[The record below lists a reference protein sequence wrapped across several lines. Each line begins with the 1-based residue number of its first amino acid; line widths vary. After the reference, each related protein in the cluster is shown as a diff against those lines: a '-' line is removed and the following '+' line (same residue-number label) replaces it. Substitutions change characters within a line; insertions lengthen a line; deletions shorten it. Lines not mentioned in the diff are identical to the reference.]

1 MNLMLECQGNA
12 MVLAPGKTYT
22 LGRAAGCDFAVESDR
37 VSRRHLE
44 VTHDGTNWLI
54 TDLDS
59 TNGTYVGGRSIKTH
73 VLTGPVAVVLGGSQG
88 VEISLAFEPSAGAVR
103 APVVAIPQAVAVPH
117 DMPRLEV
124 LWAKANFKPN
134 DDQRDA
140 ILHLDGPL
148 FITAGPGSGKT
159 RVLLWRTVN
168 LIVYH
173 GVRPEDIFLST
184 FTDKA
189 AHQLREGLRTLL
201 GLATNFSG
209 QQYDLSLMYL
219 GTVHSLCQ
227 RMLSDRRRFSID
239 RHRNRPPQ
247 LIDELGQYF
256 HISRNRTWRNILEN
270 SGLAFEDGPNTINQ
284 IWGISSASKH
294 LAVTNLQGIFNRFS
308 EESIDVEAALKM
320 VARKAKTL
328 DKLLAPNEL
337 SSGHVGQ
344 LLRLYGAYRGSLQA
358 AAVPRTDF
366 ALLQQAA
373 FDALRRSPESGLAFK
388 HVIVDEYQDTNGIQE
403 KLFFEL
409 AAGYKNICVVGDDDQ
424 AMYRFRGATVE
435 NFVEFPARCKDFL
448 GVAPAR
454 MSLNANYRSLG
465 RIVDLYN
472 SFLLQTDWTKPGGG
486 MFRIADKAIRA
497 SRSGKGAGVVASQPA
512 PPEDVATEIAAL
524 VKSILEQGKVQDP
537 SQIAFLFP
545 SFKYLGDVNSSVVRM
560 KEALE
565 AVGLKVYAPRAGRFL
580 EVDEARAMF
589 GLMFLV
595 LGRPPAAEFRGRDY
609 NKFLEWCAD
618 VEQYAED
625 LLANDKL
632 LKQFVK
638 VRQAE
643 LREAAADYTLLQQVV
658 QARRWDLAGPYQ
670 PDEMKRILHGTG
682 KISERCKKLLASA
695 SFDRYSRKRVE
706 QKSPLSLLYVLRR
719 VTSVDWNLL
728 DLFYHLCGFQHFKAM
743 FDAAEKDGDEGPVAN
758 LGLITKY
765 LSRFIDERVSI
776 ITADF
781 LAEGILQIVFQSYLY
796 SLYRLAESEFEDAD
810 DPFPKGRI
818 PFLTIHQAKGLEFPV
833 VVLGNLRK
841 EIRGASVVEHVL
853 RPLLTRAPGE
863 PLDRISEFDINRMYY
878 VALSRAKNLLVL
890 AHFKG
895 RGQRINPPFRAL
907 LGDGFPRIAGFDV
920 GAMPVAELDR
930 DALPRS
936 YSYTSD
942 FLTYKKCPRQYMI
955 FRKFAFVPSRS
966 QTMFFGSLVH
976 RTLEDLHHEVIRR
989 RVPA

>member
-1 MNLMLECQGNA
+1 
-12 MVLAPGKTYT
+12 MVRKSVGEQ
-22 LGRAAGCDFAVESDR
+22 V
-37 VSRRHLE
+37 RRR
-44 VTHDGTNWLI
+44 DI
-54 TDLDS
+54 
-59 TNGTYVGGRSIKTH
+59 
-73 VLTGPVAVVLGGSQG
+73 
-88 VEISLAFEPSAGAVR
+88 
-103 APVVAIPQAVAVPH
+103 
-117 DMPRLEV
+117 PRLEK
-124 LWAKANFKPN
+124 LWATANFKPN

-173 GVRPEDIFLST
+173 GVLPEEIFLST
-184 FTDKA
+184 FTEKA
-189 AHQLREGLRTLL
+189 AHQLKEGLRALL

-256 HISRNRTWRNILEN
+256 HISRNRTWRKILE
-270 SGLAFEDGPNTINQ
+270 SAGLAFDDAHLTINQ
-284 IWGISSASKH
+284 MWGVPSASKH
-294 LAVTNLQGIFNRFS
+294 LAVTNCLGIFNRFS
-308 EESIDVEAALKM
+308 EECIDVEDALKM
-320 VARKAKTL
+320 VARKSKSL
-328 DKLLAPNEL
+328 DKLLEPNDL
-337 SSGHVGQ
+337 NSGHIAQ
-344 LLRLYGAYRGSLQA
+344 LLRLYAAYRSTLQE

-373 FDALRRSPESGLAFK
+373 FDALRRSPESGNVFR

-409 AAGYKNICVVGDDDQ
+409 AAGSRNICVVGDDDQ

-435 NFVEFPARCKDFL
+435 NFVEFPARCKSFL
-448 GVAPAR
+448 NVPPAR
-454 MSLNANYRSLG
+454 ISLNANYRSKKP
-465 RIVDLYN
+465 IVDLYN
-472 SFLLQTDWTKPGGG
+472 RFLQQTDWSKPGGG
-486 MFRIADKAIRA
+486 MFRVADKAIRA
-497 SRSGKGAGVVASQPA
+497 SRIGNDAGVIASEPAQP
-512 PPEDVATEIAAL
+512 EVVVQEIAAL
-524 VKSILEQGKVQDP
+524 VNSILAEGKVQDP

-545 SFKYLGDVNSSVVRM
+545 SFKYRGDVVPAVVRM

-565 AVGLKVYAPRAGRFL
+565 AAGLKVYAPRAGRFL

-589 GLMFLV
+589 GLMFMV
-595 LGRPPAAEFRGRDY
+595 LGRPPAVEFYGHDY
-609 NKFLEWCAD
+609 NKFREWIAD
-618 VEQYAED
+618 VEQCAED
-625 LLANDKL
+625 LLGQDKL
-632 LKQFVK
+632 LKQFVEG
-638 VRQAE
+638 RQAE
-643 LREAAADYTLLQQVV
+643 LLEAAADYTRLLEVV
-658 QARRWDLAGPYQ
+658 QARRWDPAGPYQ
-670 PDEMKRILHGTG
+670 PDEMKRTLHGTA
-682 KISERCKKLLASA
+682 KISARCRQLLGST
-695 SFDRYSRKRVE
+695 SFDRYSRKRTE
-706 QKSPLSLLYVLRR
+706 QKNPLSLLYVLRR

-743 FDAAEKDGDEGPVAN
+743 FDAAEREGDEGPVAN
-758 LGLITKY
+758 LSLITKY

-776 ITADF
+776 ITADL
-781 LAEGILQIVFQSYLY
+781 LAGGILQIVFQSYLY

-818 PFLTIHQAKGLEFPV
+818 PFLTIHQSKGLEFPV

-841 EIRGASVVEHVL
+841 DIRDPSVAEVVMSQL
-853 RPLLTRAPGE
+853 MTRAAGE
-863 PLDRISEFDINRMYY
+863 PLDRMSEFDINRMYY

-895 RGQRINPPFRAL
+895 RGQRINPSFRAL
-907 LGDGFPRIAGFDV
+907 LGDGFPRIARFDV

-955 FRKFAFVPSRS
+955 FRKFGFVPSRS

-989 RVPA
+989 RATA

>member
-1 MNLMLECQGNA
+1 
-12 MVLAPGKTYT
+12 MVRKSVGEQ
-22 LGRAAGCDFAVESDR
+22 V
-37 VSRRHLE
+37 RRR
-44 VTHDGTNWLI
+44 DI
-54 TDLDS
+54 
-59 TNGTYVGGRSIKTH
+59 
-73 VLTGPVAVVLGGSQG
+73 
-88 VEISLAFEPSAGAVR
+88 
-103 APVVAIPQAVAVPH
+103 
-117 DMPRLEV
+117 PRLEK
-124 LWAKANFKPN
+124 LWATANFKPN

-173 GVRPEDIFLST
+173 GVLPEEIFLST
-184 FTDKA
+184 FTEKA
-189 AHQLREGLRTLL
+189 AHQLKEGLRALL

-256 HISRNRTWRNILEN
+256 HISRNRTWRKILE
-270 SGLAFEDGPNTINQ
+270 SAGLAFDDAHLTINQ
-284 IWGISSASKH
+284 MWGEPSASKH
-294 LAVTNLQGIFNRFS
+294 LAVTNCLGIFNRFS
-308 EESIDVEAALKM
+308 EECIDVEDALKM
-320 VARKAKTL
+320 VARKSKSL
-328 DKLLAPNEL
+328 DKLLEPNDL
-337 SSGHVGQ
+337 NSGHIAQ
-344 LLRLYGAYRGSLQA
+344 LLRLYAAYRSTLQE

-373 FDALRRSPESGLAFK
+373 FDALRRSPESGNVFR

-409 AAGYKNICVVGDDDQ
+409 AAGSRNICVVGDDDQ

-435 NFVEFPARCKDFL
+435 NFVEFPARCKSFL
-448 GVAPAR
+448 NVPPAR
-454 MSLNANYRSLG
+454 ISLNANYRSKKP
-465 RIVDLYN
+465 IVDLYN
-472 SFLLQTDWTKPGGG
+472 RFLQQTDWSKPGGG
-486 MFRIADKAIRA
+486 MFRVADKAIRA
-497 SRSGKGAGVVASQPA
+497 SRIGNDAGVIASEPAQP
-512 PPEDVATEIAAL
+512 EVVVQEIAAL
-524 VKSILEQGKVQDP
+524 VNSILAEGKVQDP

-545 SFKYLGDVNSSVVRM
+545 SFKYKGDVAIGVVRM

-565 AVGLKVYAPRAGRFL
+565 AAGLKVYAPRAGRFL

-589 GLMFLV
+589 GLMFMV
-595 LGRPPAAEFRGRDY
+595 LGRPPAVEFHGHDY
-609 NKFLEWCAD
+609 NKFREWIAD
-618 VEQYAED
+618 VEQCAED
-625 LLANDKL
+625 LLGQDKL
-632 LKQFVK
+632 LKQFVEG
-638 VRQAE
+638 RQAE
-643 LREAAADYTLLQQVV
+643 LLEAAADYTLLLEVV
-658 QARRWDLAGPYQ
+658 QARRWDPASPYQ
-670 PDEMKRILHGTG
+670 PDEMKRTLHGTA
-682 KISERCKKLLASA
+682 KISARCRQLLGST
-695 SFDRYSRKRVE
+695 SFDRYSRKRTE
-706 QKSPLSLLYVLRR
+706 QKNPLSLLYVLRR

-743 FDAAEKDGDEGPVAN
+743 FDAAEREGDEGPVAN
-758 LGLITKY
+758 LSLITKY

-776 ITADF
+776 ITADL
-781 LAEGILQIVFQSYLY
+781 LAGGILQIVFQSYLY

-818 PFLTIHQAKGLEFPV
+818 PFLTIHQSKGLEFPV

-841 EIRGASVVEHVL
+841 DIRDPSVAEVVMSQL
-853 RPLLTRAPGE
+853 MTRAAGE
-863 PLDRISEFDINRMYY
+863 PLDRMSEFDINRMYY

-895 RGQRINPPFRAL
+895 RGQRINPSFRAL
-907 LGDGFPRIAGFDV
+907 LGDGFPRIARFDV

-955 FRKFAFVPSRS
+955 FRKFGFVPSRS

-989 RVPA
+989 RATA

>member
-1 MNLMLECQGNA
+1 
-12 MVLAPGKTYT
+12 MVRKSVGEQ
-22 LGRAAGCDFAVESDR
+22 V
-37 VSRRHLE
+37 RRR
-44 VTHDGTNWLI
+44 DI
-54 TDLDS
+54 
-59 TNGTYVGGRSIKTH
+59 
-73 VLTGPVAVVLGGSQG
+73 
-88 VEISLAFEPSAGAVR
+88 
-103 APVVAIPQAVAVPH
+103 
-117 DMPRLEV
+117 PRLEK
-124 LWAKANFKPN
+124 LWATANFKPN

-173 GVRPEDIFLST
+173 GVLPEEIFLST
-184 FTDKA
+184 FTEKA
-189 AHQLREGLRTLL
+189 AHQLKEGLRALL

-256 HISRNRTWRNILEN
+256 HISRNRTWRKILE
-270 SGLAFEDGPNTINQ
+270 SAGLAFDDAHLTINQ
-284 IWGISSASKH
+284 MWGEPSASKH
-294 LAVTNLQGIFNRFS
+294 LAVTNCLGIFNRFS
-308 EESIDVEAALKM
+308 EECIDVEDALKM
-320 VARKAKTL
+320 VARKSKSL
-328 DKLLAPNEL
+328 DKLLEPNDL
-337 SSGHVGQ
+337 NSGHIAQ
-344 LLRLYGAYRGSLQA
+344 LLRLYAAYRSTLQE

-373 FDALRRSPESGLAFK
+373 FDALRRSPESGNVFR

-409 AAGYKNICVVGDDDQ
+409 AAGSRNICVVGDDDQ

-435 NFVEFPARCKDFL
+435 NFVEFPARCKSFL
-448 GVAPAR
+448 NVPPAR
-454 MSLNANYRSLG
+454 ISLNANYRSKKP
-465 RIVDLYN
+465 IVDLYN
-472 SFLLQTDWTKPGGG
+472 RFLQQTDWSKPGGG
-486 MFRIADKAIRA
+486 MFRVADKAIRA
-497 SRSGKGAGVVASQPA
+497 SRIGNDAGVIASEPAQP
-512 PPEDVATEIAAL
+512 EVVVQEIAAL
-524 VKSILEQGKVQDP
+524 VNSILAEGKVQDP

-545 SFKYLGDVNSSVVRM
+545 SFKYKGDVAIGVVRM

-565 AVGLKVYAPRAGRFL
+565 AAGLKVYAPRAGRFL

-589 GLMFLV
+589 GLMFMV
-595 LGRPPAAEFRGRDY
+595 LGRPPAVEFYGHDY
-609 NKFLEWCAD
+609 NKFREWIAD
-618 VEQYAED
+618 VEQCAED
-625 LLANDKL
+625 LLGQDKL
-632 LKQFVK
+632 LKQFVEG
-638 VRQAE
+638 RQAE
-643 LREAAADYTLLQQVV
+643 LLEAAADYTLLLEVV
-658 QARRWDLAGPYQ
+658 QARRWDPASPYQ
-670 PDEMKRILHGTG
+670 PDEMKRTLHGTA
-682 KISERCKKLLASA
+682 KISARCRQLLGST
-695 SFDRYSRKRVE
+695 SFDRYSRKRTE
-706 QKSPLSLLYVLRR
+706 QKNPLSLLYVLRR

-743 FDAAEKDGDEGPVAN
+743 FDAAEREGDEGPVAN
-758 LGLITKY
+758 LSLITKY

-776 ITADF
+776 ITADL
-781 LAEGILQIVFQSYLY
+781 LAGGILQIVFQSYLY

-818 PFLTIHQAKGLEFPV
+818 PFLTIHQSKGLEFPV

-841 EIRGASVVEHVL
+841 DIRDPSVAEVVMRQL
-853 RPLLTRAPGE
+853 MTRAAGE
-863 PLDRISEFDINRMYY
+863 PLDRMSEFDINRMYY

-895 RGQRINPPFRAL
+895 RGQRINPSFRAL
-907 LGDGFPRIAGFDV
+907 LGDGFPRIARFDV

-955 FRKFAFVPSRS
+955 FRKFGFVPSRS

-989 RVPA
+989 RATA